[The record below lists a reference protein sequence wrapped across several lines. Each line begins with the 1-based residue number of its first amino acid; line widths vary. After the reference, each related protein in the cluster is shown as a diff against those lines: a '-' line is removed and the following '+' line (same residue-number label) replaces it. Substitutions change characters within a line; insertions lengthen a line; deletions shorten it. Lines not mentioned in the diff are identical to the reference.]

1 MNSETTPKT
10 SRPKIVLDYSFCN
23 SSNIWNYLGILTIIL
38 FITILIFFLKHQK
51 RQQTLH
57 HHRNNYNSIY
67 IISLIILGLFF
78 VVPCMCWLLTLVEIL
93 VTFIRYGHIA
103 ASPLPILSLPIRML
117 AFIYTKIITALHV
130 YLTAPGTLI
139 FLLFFMTLV
148 CLKFVFLLAI
158 GYGIPGFFLCSW
170 FGFSMPLYAISEV
183 GLVDSWIDLAFTSQL
198 PLFIIYKFLPLLLA
212 VKSKLLWIFLF
223 FVFLVGYYLK
233 FDLTFLF
240 VCKCLLIIV
249 LVRFTYV
256 IGKGFVAL
264 VLVTLTAGNSN
275 RNTGD
280 AQ

>member
-1 MNSETTPKT
+1 MNSENTAKQPH
-10 SRPKIVLDYSFCN
+10 PKIVLDYSFCN
-23 SSNIWNYLGILTIIL
+23 ASNIWNYLGILTIIL
-38 FITILIFFLKHQK
+38 FISILISFLRYQK

-57 HHRNNYNSIY
+57 HRKNYNSIY

-103 ASPLPILSLPIRML
+103 ASPLPIFALPIRML

-130 YLTAPGTLI
+130 YLTAPGTLVFI
-139 FLLFFMTLV
+139 LFFMTLV

-158 GYGIPGFFLCSW
+158 GYGLPGFFLCSW
-170 FGFSMPLYAISEV
+170 FGFSMPLYAITEV

-198 PLFIIYKFLPLLLA
+198 PLLIIYKFLTLLLA
-212 VKSKLLWIFLF
+212 VKSKILSIFLF
-223 FVFLVGYYLK
+223 FVFLLGYYLK
-233 FDLTFLF
+233 FGLTFLF
-240 VCKCLLIIV
+240 VCKCLLILV

-264 VLVTLTAGNSN
+264 VFMTFTAGNSN
-275 RNTGD
+275 RTTDNP
-280 AQ
+280 Q